1 MGARSLSTW
10 GYWIQAR
17 AVRERR
23 GRRVRGEERTFCPR
37 ALSRG
42 WLCLPFKMESLL
54 AGFSHTI
61 VCHVV
66 RTSVFV
72 SKMTFTVGK
81 SSKAEDG
88 LAIPLVAQ
96 IKSSSFVSRYC
107 KPLYWIITTFSVSND
122 DESTR
127 QIQNKIDLRE
137 VLWARETEHPPQNLI
152 FTKTAGHKT
161 PTATAVLKS

>member
-1 MGARSLSTW
+1 M
-10 GYWIQAR
+10 
-17 AVRERR
+17 R
-23 GRRVRGEERTFCPR
+23 GGERTFCPR
-37 ALSRG
+37 ALCRE
-42 WLCLPFKMESLL
+42 WLRLPFKMESLL
-54 AGFSHTI
+54 AGFIHTI

-107 KPLYWIITTFSVSND
+107 KPLY
-122 DESTR
+122 
-127 QIQNKIDLRE
+127 
-137 VLWARETEHPPQNLI
+137 
-152 FTKTAGHKT
+152 
-161 PTATAVLKS
+161 

>member
-1 MGARSLSTW
+1 M
-10 GYWIQAR
+10 
-17 AVRERR
+17 R
-23 GRRVRGEERTFCPR
+23 GGERTFCLC

-42 WLCLPFKMESLL
+42 WLRLPFKMESLL

-107 KPLYWIITTFSVSND
+107 KPLY
-122 DESTR
+122 
-127 QIQNKIDLRE
+127 
-137 VLWARETEHPPQNLI
+137 
-152 FTKTAGHKT
+152 
-161 PTATAVLKS
+161 